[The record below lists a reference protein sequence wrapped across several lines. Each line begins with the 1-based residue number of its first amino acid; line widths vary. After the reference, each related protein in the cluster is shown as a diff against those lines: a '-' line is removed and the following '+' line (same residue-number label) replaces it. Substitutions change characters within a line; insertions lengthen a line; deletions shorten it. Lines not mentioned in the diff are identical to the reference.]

1 MPYCNTTFGDRM
13 MAKSLHETTPKRRT
27 KKAVQ
32 FNLYVWERGRLY
44 LHRFVTK
51 ISPPKSQRMPNSC
64 KVGWHLRSPPPQ
76 FSPPPPARCP
86 PPRSRPRWARAPWSS
101 CTWWTPSRP
110 VRSPSSR
117 CTLGPSSGSPN
128 SPCTDRARER
138 ERASHL
144 CGRRP
149 TTEVPRSQSVVG
161 LGLLGRKEAQQG
173 RLGAKKKKKK
183 RRREGGQLQPGVSF
197 PTFVPCSALPTLSTC
212 KPPSSCQHHPQ
223 HSVKHIEYI
232 QHVSGLHHR
241 LLFALKNWQFSHLR
255 LRAK

>member
-13 MAKSLHETTPKRRT
+13 MAKSLHETTPKRQT

-32 FNLYVWERGRLY
+32 FNIYVWGRGRLY

-51 ISPPKSQRMPNSC
+51 ISPPESQRMPNSC

-117 CTLGPSSGSPN
+117 CTLGPSSGSP
-128 SPCTDRARER
+128 SSLCTDRAQER

-144 CGRRP
+144 YGRRP

-173 RLGAKKKKKK
+173 RLGAKKKKK
-183 RRREGGQLQPGVSF
+183 RRREGGELQPGVSF

-223 HSVKHIEYI
+223 HSVKHSEYI
-232 QHVSGLHHR
+232 QHVSWLHHR
-241 LLFALKNWQFSHLR
+241 LLFALKN
-255 LRAK
+255 